1 MSLINSNVP
10 TSLYLHVVSELIISI
25 PLNVDEELELE
36 EWFGLPKMD
45 STSVKLIPTFIF
57 SYLGVHAIIA
67 VQAINS
73 TIFFIAILL
82 N

>member
-1 MSLINSNVP
+1 
-10 TSLYLHVVSELIISI
+10 
-25 PLNVDEELELE
+25 
-36 EWFGLPKMD
+36 
-45 STSVKLIPTFIF
+45 
-57 SYLGVHAIIA
+57 LGVHAIIA